1 MITSIKDLPLNSRV
15 WVYQASREF
24 TNDEC
29 EQILYRSIDFINTWY
44 SHNQELRASVEIR
57 YNRFIIIYV
66 DESVASVG
74 GCSLDKSTRFVKS
87 IEQEF
92 QVSLFDRMNF
102 AYKDN
107 NVVKSANKSEFEHLV
122 SEGII
127 NEETIVFNNL
137 ASTKD
142 ELEHQWEIPFKNS
155 WHLRLFPLP
164 QKV

>member
-1 MITSIKDLPLNSRV
+1 MITPIKDMPLNSRV
-15 WVYQASREF
+15 WIYQASRELN
-24 TNDEC
+24 NDEC
-29 EQILYRSIDFINTWY
+29 EQIINRSKEFINTWY
-44 SHNQELRASVEIR
+44 SHDLELRASVDIR

-87 IEQEF
+87 VEQEF

-102 AYKDN
+102 AYKEN
-107 NVVKSANKSEFEHLV
+107 GVVKSAIKAEFEHLV
-122 SEGII
+122 SEGIVT
-127 NEETIVFNNL
+127 EDTIVFNNL

-155 WHLRLFPLP
+155 WHQRLFPIP
-164 QKV
+164 HKV